1 MLIAI
6 IFLIIGLAVTIFTI
20 IPALICLAFGIP
32 ISKKLEH
39 ANMLINN
46 HPIIKRYWISIG
58 ILIIVFVSVL
68 GLICIFGSV
77 YALRGYIGGSVFA
90 LIVGIWKVGKN
101 KNNLDDYVNT
111 QSRYFNKP
119 VENIIDFLYN

>member
-1 MLIAI
+1 MLIAS
-6 IFLIIGLAVTIFTI
+6 IFWIIGFAVTIFTI

-32 ISKKLEH
+32 TTKKLER

-58 ILIIVFVSVL
+58 ILMIVFVSVL
-68 GLICIFGSV
+68 GLIYIFGSV
-77 YALRGYIGGSVFA
+77 HALRGYVGGSVLA
-90 LIVGIWKVGKN
+90 LIVGIWKIGKN
-101 KNNLDDYVNT
+101 KNNLADYVNT
-111 QSRYFNKP
+111 QSRYFNQP